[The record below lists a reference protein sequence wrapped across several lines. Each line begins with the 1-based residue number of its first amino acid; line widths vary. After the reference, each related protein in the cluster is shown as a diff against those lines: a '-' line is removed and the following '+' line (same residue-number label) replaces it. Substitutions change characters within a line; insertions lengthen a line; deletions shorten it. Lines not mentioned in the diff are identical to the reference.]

1 MMAKQSATGCGISAV
16 LMWGL
21 LALLGSSTTG
31 IPAFQLLFIC
41 FVISAGIM
49 FFQRLLQKKPLLA
62 KPELSLRSWLLGIVG
77 LFGFHFCYF
86 MALKLAPAMEV
97 SLIVYLWPLLLTVFV
112 AQQGA
117 RLTAFIGGG
126 IGFVGIALLILS
138 KDNAEAANSDF
149 SIAEQTLGYVLAFS
163 CAGIW
168 SGYSWYLSKVPG
180 KVEDIGWLSLAV
192 AGFSLLAHLT
202 LEPVNWQLSA
212 NEWLGALLLGLGP
225 VGGAFY
231 LWDIGMKR
239 GNQTLLA
246 SFSFAAPL
254 ITAISLVIA
263 GVSDWSLEI
272 LIALGLVMLG
282 AGIANRKGK
291 LQEKQDSVQ
300 ESAQERKQEN
310 GEVESV

>member
-1 MMAKQSATGCGISAV
+1 MMSKQSATGCGVGAV

-21 LALLGSSTTG
+21 LALLGSSTTS
-31 IPAFQLLFIC
+31 IPPFQLLFIC
-41 FVISAGIM
+41 FLISAGLM
-49 FFQRLLQKKPLLA
+49 LFQRLMQKKSLLV
-62 KPELSLRSWLLGIVG
+62 KPELSPRSWLFGIVG

-86 MALKLAPAMEV
+86 IALKLAPALEV
-97 SLIVYLWPLLLTVFV
+97 SLIVYLWPLLLTVLV
-112 AQQGA
+112 AQQGS
-117 RLTAFIGGG
+117 RLIAFIGGG

-138 KDNAEAANSDF
+138 KDNVVAANSNF
-149 SIAEQTLGYVLAFS
+149 PAAEQTLGYVLAFS

-168 SGYSWYLSKVPG
+168 SCYSWYLSKVPG
-180 KVEDIGWLSLAV
+180 KVEDVGWLSLAV
-192 AGFSLLAHLT
+192 AGFSLLAHLL

-231 LWDIGMKR
+231 LWDIGMKG

-272 LIALGLVMLG
+272 LLALGLVMLG
-282 AGIANRKGK
+282 AGIANWKGQPK
-291 LQEKQDSVQ
+291 ETKK
-300 ESAQERKQEN
+300 ERVKTTPA
-310 GEVESV
+310 